1 MKQIKRSLFHGRWAA
16 EVPIISGAPE
26 NFKFLGRGGSA
37 ASQTRVRVSSCEP
50 LSTRPRLCLISCTH
64 LVWKMIWL
72 CSITLEDKSAKDK
85 PPSVVGVSRLT
96 LLDCLTTWVYL
107 DNTRTRMRVL
117 FYMVI
122 CASFYLDFRIF
133 KVRSLRSRGGEIP
146 EFASRGW
153 ACFDYQN
160 NLQHIHTATCG
171 ATSAFTDAFYVH
183 YSRMLF
189 GYSCEKHP
197 FF

>member
-1 MKQIKRSLFHGRWAA
+1 MYYRQVECEMSMRRMRKSERIEFRGNLWA
-16 EVPIISGAPE
+16 
-26 NFKFLGRGGSA
+26 NTWYFLTKA
-37 ASQTRVRVSSCEP
+37 ASELWRINP
-50 LSTRPRLCLISCTH
+50 P
-64 LVWKMIWL
+64 
-72 CSITLEDKSAKDK
+72 KSKS
-85 PPSVVGVSRLT
+85 PSVVGFSRLT

-146 EFASRGW
+146 EFASRVW

-160 NLQHIHTATCG
+160 NSQHIHTAPCG
-171 ATSAFTDAFYVH
+171 ATSAFADAFYVH

>member
-1 MKQIKRSLFHGRWAA
+1 MEYAQKWADR
-16 EVPIISGAPE
+16 ISGE
-26 NFKFLGRGGSA
+26 FVSKYTVFSHKGG
-37 ASQTRVRVSSCEP
+37 VRI
-50 LSTRPRLCLISCTH
+50 LA
-64 LVWKMIWL
+64 
-72 CSITLEDKSAKDK
+72 DKSAKDK

-122 CASFYLDFRIF
+122 CASFYLDFRLF

-146 EFASRGW
+146 EFASRVL
-153 ACFDYQN
+153 AYFDYQN
-160 NLQHIHTATCG
+160 NSQHIHTAPCG
-171 ATSAFTDAFYVH
+171 ATSAFADAFYVH

-197 FF
+197 FV